1 MDGEPAK
8 RNDVVEEGDGTIH
21 WTVTGGMP
29 EVPKIELP
37 AEVAQSLSDTS
48 KRYSDMFASVAAI
61 SEAYSK
67 VIPSMDTIRE
77 SVNSISSVLANL
89 PDYTSMVQ
97 GMYPALAQF
106 AENVKLLVSTIDL
119 NAVSESFRRTL
130 LERQRA
136 ELLVRAKW
144 PLFLVD
150 DVAVCSALDE
160 LMLGDFDEGISER
173 VSEIACKNLDSEW
186 LDETLA
192 RWAEHDELS
201 DGVRALLD
209 RAVKR
214 HENGDYEGC
223 VALLMNLFEGLIE
236 KYLPKANLN
245 DGQIK
250 EFDVHAGR
258 HGLRPLRIDE
268 NKLRRLSARDRVLL
282 MMMLADDGMYAIRC
296 AVDYIVD
303 VVLTGKMD
311 DALAARNPLRNKICH
326 GDQTEYDTKEH
337 SLKAILVTDIMI
349 RLGSAVLAL
358 QVDAECDGE
367 SQGGQTLP

>member
-1 MDGEPAK
+1 M
-8 RNDVVEEGDGTIH
+8 
-21 WTVTGGMP
+21 
-29 EVPKIELP
+29 
-37 AEVAQSLSDTS
+37 
-48 KRYSDMFASVAAI
+48 
-61 SEAYSK
+61 
-67 VIPSMDTIRE
+67 
-77 SVNSISSVLANL
+77 
-89 PDYTSMVQ
+89 
-97 GMYPALAQF
+97 
-106 AENVKLLVSTIDL
+106 
-119 NAVSESFRRTL
+119 
-130 LERQRA
+130 
-136 ELLVRAKW
+136 RAKW

-160 LMLGDFDEGISER
+160 LMLVDFDEDISER
-173 VSEIACKNLDSEW
+173 VSEIACKNLDSGW

-192 RWAEHDELS
+192 RWAEHDELPN
-201 DGVRALLD
+201 GVRALLG
-209 RAVKR
+209 RAAKR

-236 KYLPKANLN
+236 RYLPKVNLN

-258 HGLRPLRIDE
+258 HGLRPLHIDE

-311 DALAARNPLRNKICH
+311 DGLAARNPLRNKICH
-326 GDQTEYDTKEH
+326 GDQTEYGTKEH

-349 RLGSAVLAL
+349 RLGSAVIAL

-367 SQGGQTLP
+367 SQGQ